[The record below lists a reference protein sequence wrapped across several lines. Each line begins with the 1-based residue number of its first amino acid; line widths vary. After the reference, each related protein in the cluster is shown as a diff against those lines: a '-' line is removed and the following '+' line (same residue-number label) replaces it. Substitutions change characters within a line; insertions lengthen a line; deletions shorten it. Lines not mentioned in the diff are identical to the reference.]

1 MFFGRVATDTGA
13 NMARA
18 KGDTRHTACEHDD
31 VTVLL
36 RSRGLRPTK
45 ARCRLLA
52 HLRSTKLHP
61 SAEEITGSLR
71 EDGMDVGVATVYQ
84 NLNRLV
90 DAGLVRRLS
99 STDGRSR
106 FDADM
111 AVHDHAVCESC
122 GRIVDVDLE
131 SGTRTALDRAAA
143 TEKELGTWLL
153 TRTTVEVHGLC
164 PECRRLH

>member
-1 MFFGRVATDTGA
+1 
-13 NMARA
+13 MARA
-18 KGDTRHTACEHDD
+18 ATGIRHAECERDD

-52 HLRSTKLHP
+52 HLLSTKLHP

-71 EDGMDVGVATVYQ
+71 GEGMEVGVATVYQ

-99 STDGRSR
+99 GSDGRSR
-106 FDADM
+106 FDADIS
-111 AVHDHAVCESC
+111 AHDHAVCESC
-122 GRIVDVDLE
+122 GRITDLE
-131 SGTRTALDRAAA
+131 LEPGVKRALDRATAG
-143 TEKELGTWLL
+143 EKDLGQWLL
-153 TRTTVEVHGLC
+153 TRTSVEVRGLC
-164 PECRRLH
+164 PECRAH